1 MRKLLIVLVAVCTL
15 GLSAVAARADGVTV
29 TPVASGLDSPRGL
42 AFLPNGTLVVAEA
55 GHGGDVVIPN
65 GPSLGLTGQVSKV
78 NLATGAHTP
87 VVTGL
92 FSGVDPEGG
101 AIGIDGLSTQ
111 GGRLLGIMGVFPQAF
126 AGADC
131 AALPNAPSDC
141 LAVMAAARAQAGA
154 LMKFTPSGAS
164 EQIANVGAHDY
175 QFTVDNPGGS
185 TFGSELD
192 TNPYGLLAAPG
203 GTYVADAGANTLD
216 WVSNDG
222 QISVVHRFPVPH
234 PAEPFPSDAV
244 PTCVARAGG
253 HLVVADLAGRIWKVT
268 GSNAALISGPT
279 GDSYTGGNH
288 FTGCVGDGA
297 GNVYV
302 VSMFNGLFPA
312 PNVAQTGSV
321 VKVTSSGDVSTVAG
335 GLVFPNGITAG
346 PDGALYVSVGS
357 ISNNGGIVRI
367 TL

>member
-1 MRKLLIVLVAVCTL
+1 MRKLLVVLVAVCTL

-65 GPSLGLTGQVSKV
+65 GPSLG
-78 NLATGAHTP
+78 
-87 VVTGL
+87 
-92 FSGVDPEGG
+92 
-101 AIGIDGLSTQ
+101 
-111 GGRLLGIMGVFPQAF
+111 
-126 AGADC
+126 
-131 AALPNAPSDC
+131 
-141 LAVMAAARAQAGA
+141 
-154 LMKFTPSGAS
+154 
-164 EQIANVGAHDY
+164 
-175 QFTVDNPGGS
+175 
-185 TFGSELD
+185 
-192 TNPYGLLAAPG
+192 
-203 GTYVADAGANTLD
+203 
-216 WVSNDG
+216 
-222 QISVVHRFPVPH
+222 
-234 PAEPFPSDAV
+234 SDAV

-288 FTGCVGDGA
+288 FTGCVGDGD